1 MNVISFYRL
10 SRRLYDKGF
19 FRTSKFITRVGFL
32 IFNSH
37 IPGSAKIG
45 KYSKASYGG
54 SGVIIHKDAIV
65 GERVLFGQGTTIG
78 RQLDPSGVPR
88 VGDDV
93 YISTGAKILG
103 DVRVGNNVII
113 GANAVVIRD
122 VPDNSVVAGVPAK
135 LIKTLDQPIYDLL
148 KGLY

>member
-1 MNVISFYRL
+1 MNVISLYRL
-10 SRRLYDKGF
+10 SRFFYNKEF
-19 FRTSKFITRVGFL
+19 FRASKFITRVGFL

-37 IPGSAKIG
+37 VPGSAKIG
-45 KYSKASYGG
+45 KYSKAAYGG
-54 SGVIIHKDAIV
+54 SGVIIHKEAIV

-78 RQLDPSGVPR
+78 RKLDPSGVPQ

-103 DVRVGNNVII
+103 DIKIGNNVII
-113 GANAVVIRD
+113 GANAVVIND

-135 LIKTLDQPIYDLL
+135 VIKTLDMPIYDLL
-148 KGLY
+148 KNVF

>member
-1 MNVISFYRL
+1 MNIISFYRL
-10 SRRLYDKGF
+10 SRGLYDRGF
-19 FRTSKFITRVGFL
+19 FKISKFITRLGFL
-32 IFNSH
+32 VFNSH
-37 IPGSAKIG
+37 VPGSAKIG
-45 KYSKASYGG
+45 RFSKAAYGG

-78 RQLDPSGVPR
+78 RQLDPLGVPR

-93 YISTGAKILG
+93 YIATGAKILG
-103 DVRVGNNVII
+103 DIRVGNNVII

-122 VPDNSVVAGVPAK
+122 VPDNSIVAGVPAK
-135 LIKTLDQPIYDLL
+135 LIKTIDKPIYDLL

>member
-10 SRRLYDKGF
+10 SRFFYDRRL
-19 FRTSKFITRVGFL
+19 FRISKFITRVGFV

-37 IPGSAKIG
+37 VPGSARIG
-45 KYSKASYGG
+45 RYSKAMYGG

-78 RQLDPSGVPR
+78 RQLGPCGVPSI
-88 VGDDV
+88 GDDV
-93 YISTGAKILG
+93 YIATGAKILG
-103 DVRVGNNVII
+103 EVSVGSNVVI

-122 VPDNSVVAGVPAK
+122 VPDNSIVAGVPAK
-135 LIKTLDQPIYDLL
+135 LIKTIDQPIYELM